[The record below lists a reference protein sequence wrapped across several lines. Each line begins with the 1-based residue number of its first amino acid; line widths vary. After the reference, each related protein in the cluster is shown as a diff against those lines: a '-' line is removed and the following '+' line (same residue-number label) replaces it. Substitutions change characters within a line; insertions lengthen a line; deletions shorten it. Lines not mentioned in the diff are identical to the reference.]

1 MKIVYNILLIIC
13 LIQILSSC
21 YKNSRDINSY
31 KKGSTFISYE
41 SDSSQTKPFPI
52 VSECWNLIEEHLVC
66 KTNNPDSVFVC
77 VNLSTFQEE
86 NTFGKKGR
94 GSMEWMSPHVMA
106 KGTNNFIVLDNGNKK
121 IYSIENN
128 FISFEKTSKISD
140 AVNDVKTIKYPI
152 IGYVSISPNKQ
163 SLIIYDIEKDLLIDS
178 LSFVDET
185 NNGNASLYDFTWSI
199 KNENIVIAHQYS
211 DQFSICSLD
220 TNCKLTS
227 INEYQTNSNYSQDK
241 MIYSDVACGRYI
253 YLLSQR
259 NVDLEMFTGFSEI
272 EIFDYKGVG
281 IKKITLDII
290 ADKMVL
296 DEKRNR
302 IILSSEAD
310 AAIKIITL

>member
-86 NTFGKKGR
+86 NTFGKKGH

-152 IGYVSISPNKQ
+152 INS
-163 SLIIYDIEKDLLIDS
+163 SL
-178 LSFVDET
+178 
-185 NNGNASLYDFTWSI
+185 
-199 KNENIVIAHQYS
+199 
-211 DQFSICSLD
+211 
-220 TNCKLTS
+220 
-227 INEYQTNSNYSQDK
+227 
-241 MIYSDVACGRYI
+241 
-253 YLLSQR
+253 
-259 NVDLEMFTGFSEI
+259 
-272 EIFDYKGVG
+272 
-281 IKKITLDII
+281 KI
-290 ADKMVL
+290 
-296 DEKRNR
+296 
-302 IILSSEAD
+302 
-310 AAIKIITL
+310 